1 MVEFRIVI
9 PARYASTRLPGKPLL
24 PIAGRPMI
32 EHVYDRAQ
40 RSGARSVLVATD
52 DERIAA
58 AVAGFGGDCCMTSA
72 EHPSGTDRLA
82 EVARLR
88 GWAPDEIVVNLQ
100 GDEPLMPSELLTRV
114 AEDLATY
121 GSASVTT
128 ISAKLESAEQV
139 FDPNLVKVVTD
150 AQGFALYF
158 SRAAIPW
165 NRESFADTMTLEP
178 NDYSGMRRHI
188 GLYAYRVAFLQDY
201 VGWPPAPIEQ
211 IEALEQLRALWN
223 GHRIH
228 VIEAE
233 RAPPAGVDTAEDL
246 RRVEQRLADWQSV
259 GLSRW

>member
-1 MVEFRIVI
+1 MADFRIVI

-24 PIAGRPMI
+24 AIAGRPMI
-32 EHVYDRAQ
+32 EHVYDCAR
-40 RSGARSVLVATD
+40 RSGAASVLIATD
-52 DERIAA
+52 DQRIAD
-58 AVAGFGGDCCMTSA
+58 AVKAIGGDCCMTSA

-88 GWAPDEIVVNLQ
+88 GWGPDEILVNLQ

-114 AEDLATY
+114 ADDLAAHD
-121 GSASVTT
+121 SASVATV
-128 ISAKLESAEQV
+128 AARLESAEQV

-150 AQGFALYF
+150 ARGFALYF

-165 NRESFADTMTLEP
+165 NRDAFNGADVLDP

-201 VGWPPAPIEQ
+201 VGWSPAPIERL
-211 IEALEQLRALWN
+211 EALEQLRALWN

-228 VIEAE
+228 VVETE
-233 RAPPAGVDTAEDL
+233 SAPPAGVDTAEDL
-246 RRVEQRLADWQSV
+246 RRVEQRLT
-259 GLSRW
+259 G